1 MVRSIIYAT
10 MVWALIVFGAVTGA
24 RAEPREEVIEMADG
38 FTVSFQISDEKMS
51 LDRVNKEQMQSAQNN
66 MLCKNVEIIE
76 MSDGFTVKFPP
87 SDSLL
92 GVNDKAIIDC

>member
-1 MVRSIIYAT
+1 
-10 MVWALIVFGAVTGA
+10 
-24 RAEPREEVIEMADG
+24 
-38 FTVSFQISDEKMS
+38 MS
-51 LDRVNKEQMQSAQNN
+51 LDKANKEQMQSAQNN